1 MPLHQTNEL
10 IIRLF
15 FPLGLSVNFQVD
27 IFFLFNCKVL
37 NIKLIRVETMSKYFV
52 ALALWL
58 IIPAVGL

>member
-15 FPLGLSVNFQVD
+15 FPLGLSVNFQVA

>member
-10 IIRLF
+10 ITRLF

-58 IIPAVGL
+58 IIPQL